1 MSVSRQLGVASKV
14 PGHGPSNLESKEWPS
29 ARGADPCSLRRRG
42 SDAQHPLGVWVPT
55 GPGGPNNGRSF
66 EDKGIYFSNCDWLGS
81 TRFLSF
87 CMGRYR

>member
-29 ARGADPCSLRRRG
+29 ARGADPYSLRRRG

-55 GPGGPNNGRSF
+55 GPGGARGARSVAGWPAS
-66 EDKGIYFSNCDWLGS
+66 KLVLQW
-81 TRFLSF
+81 
-87 CMGRYR
+87 

>member
-29 ARGADPCSLRRRG
+29 ARGADPYSLRRRG

-55 GPGGPNNGRSF
+55 GPGGARGVRSVA
-66 EDKGIYFSNCDWLGS
+66 GCCP
-81 TRFLSF
+81 TRLA
-87 CMGRYR
+87 GELI